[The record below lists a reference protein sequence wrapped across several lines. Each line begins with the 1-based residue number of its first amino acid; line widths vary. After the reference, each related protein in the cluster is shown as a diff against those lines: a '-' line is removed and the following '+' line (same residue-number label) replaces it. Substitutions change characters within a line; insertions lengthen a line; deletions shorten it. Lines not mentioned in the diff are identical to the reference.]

1 MLDRLVPDIERNRQQ
16 ILIDSSSPQNSN
28 DIICTIIELPVELR
42 YRRCNTVVLSVW
54 VGYREPI
61 IDAWLS
67 ESLQQLNTVKKI
79 GVPIRS
85 GFSYKIVIYGLTGDC
100 PAIKLATKHVN
111 HQGYW
116 CCWFCYTKGIHEDK
130 KRQYY
135 FENKLSLRSSFEYF
149 YYSKEAQRTNT
160 NIFGHLGVSPLTT
173 VFDVPLP
180 RCLIIDYMHVS
191 LLRHTKTVIQYLYKN
206 YLKPR
211 ERNELDERFRTQS
224 FPHFFNRK
232 MRPVKEFSYC
242 KATGLRNML
251 LYGLLPLIRPFVPVP
266 VAAHLSLYVTSM
278 RLLHGPRKLGSDTE
292 LVANQLISIYY
303 KDHPLFYKKIQNYV
317 LHLHCHLADQY
328 YLHGSLSNLGVFGQE
343 SFLGYFSR
351 GRSGTRNLGQIIV
364 NNYHVDFTLY
374 NQSQQISNNQSKEID
389 GLFDPVNISIIA
401 LFTILIKLFVT
412 VLTSIGAF

>member
-1 MLDRLVPDIERNRQQ
+1 
-16 ILIDSSSPQNSN
+16 
-28 DIICTIIELPVELR
+28 
-42 YRRCNTVVLSVW
+42 
-54 VGYREPI
+54 
-61 IDAWLS
+61 
-67 ESLQQLNTVKKI
+67 
-79 GVPIRS
+79 
-85 GFSYKIVIYGLTGDC
+85 
-100 PAIKLATKHVN
+100 
-111 HQGYW
+111 
-116 CCWFCYTKGIHEDK
+116 
-130 KRQYY
+130 
-135 FENKLSLRSSFEYF
+135 
-149 YYSKEAQRTNT
+149 
-160 NIFGHLGVSPLTT
+160 
-173 VFDVPLP
+173 
-180 RCLIIDYMHVS
+180 
-191 LLRHTKTVIQYLYKN
+191 
-206 YLKPR
+206 
-211 ERNELDERFRTQS
+211 
-224 FPHFFNRK
+224 
-232 MRPVKEFSYC
+232 
-242 KATGLRNML
+242 ML